1 MVGWGES
8 GVRWLVGGR
17 AFLSI
22 AIIMSGWFC
31 GYRFSRSLSC
41 VAASLKY
48 TLLHSRPYLNVCPE
62 EEAFAASF
70 SIIHTLSDW
79 RNECSL
85 GRGRQSLQLVVSLA
99 LIVLVEV
106 EVLVLVVLLGVG
118 VGRLLLSLLLLLVLL
133 LLHLLLPLFRHRPC
147 LLSDLLG
154 VLGVVG
160 DEDVVEDGAALD
172 LPEVK
177 ADGAELLVL
186 ADLLDVV
193 GVVLWVGDHGVD
205 PLALVV
211 GVVDLPGLPLA
222 LEVGVVDHGGLP
234 LAVHL
239 VVPVLGLGGIGV
251 GHVLRLVPVL
261 GLGRLRVLDLL
272 GREEVP
278 VVLEGAGLDLLV
290 VDEHLVLSVG
300 LHDERVEVGVDV
312 VLAAHLLLGQ
322 QVLALVVEDDVH
334 LLGAGAAD
342 VGAEHHV
349 VRAVAVHISLVEGA
363 VEELDVSAAA
373 VDVLLVL
380 DGELHDERLLL
391 VGEGLLELG
400 AGSVELGVLR
410 RLDALV
416 LLGVAVK
423 LARRQLELAGVG
435 ALVRRV
441 YPSLRPLVSILE
453 PLLEV
458 DLGGDGRD
466 DRGEHDQQPHPFRNR
481 RRWGR
486 S

>member
-1 MVGWGES
+1 MVGW
-8 GVRWLVGGR
+8 GGR

-48 TLLHSRPYLNVCPE
+48 TLLHSRPRLNVCPE

-106 EVLVLVVLLGVG
+106 EVLVLVGVG
-118 VGRLLLSLLLLLVLL
+118 VGRLLLSLLLLLLVLL

-172 LPEVK
+172 LPEVE

-193 GVVLWVGDHGVD
+193 SVVLGVGDHGVD

-239 VVPVLGLGGIGV
+239 VVPVLGLGGVGV

-261 GLGRLRVLDLL
+261 GLAVLGVVDL
-272 GREEVP
+272 
-278 VVLEGAGLDLLV
+278 LLV
-290 VDEHLVLSVG
+290 VPVL
-300 LHDERVEVGVDV
+300 
-312 VLAAHLLLGQ
+312 
-322 QVLALVVEDDVH
+322 
-334 LLGAGAAD
+334 
-342 VGAEHHV
+342 
-349 VRAVAVHISLVEGA
+349 
-363 VEELDVSAAA
+363 
-373 VDVLLVL
+373 
-380 DGELHDERLLL
+380 
-391 VGEGLLELG
+391 
-400 AGSVELGVLR
+400 
-410 RLDALV
+410 
-416 LLGVAVK
+416 
-423 LARRQLELAGVG
+423 
-435 ALVRRV
+435 
-441 YPSLRPLVSILE
+441 
-453 PLLEV
+453 
-458 DLGGDGRD
+458 
-466 DRGEHDQQPHPFRNR
+466 
-481 RRWGR
+481 
-486 S
+486 

>member
-1 MVGWGES
+1 MVGW
-8 GVRWLVGGR
+8 GGR

-48 TLLHSRPYLNVCPE
+48 TLLHSRPHLNVCPE
-62 EEAFAASF
+62 EEAFAASSF
-70 SIIHTLSDW
+70 SISIIHTLSDW

-118 VGRLLLSLLLLLVLL
+118 VGGLLLSLLLLLLVLL
-133 LLHLLLPLFRHRPC
+133 LLHLLLALFRHRPC

-172 LPEVK
+172 LPEVE

-193 GVVLWVGDHGVD
+193 GVVLRVGDHGVD

-261 GLGRLRVLDLL
+261 GLAVLGVVDLLLVVPVLGLGRLRVLDLL

-300 LHDERVEVGVDV
+300 LHDERVEMGVDV

-322 QVLALVVEDDVH
+322 Q
-334 LLGAGAAD
+334 
-342 VGAEHHV
+342 
-349 VRAVAVHISLVEGA
+349 
-363 VEELDVSAAA
+363 
-373 VDVLLVL
+373 
-380 DGELHDERLLL
+380 
-391 VGEGLLELG
+391 
-400 AGSVELGVLR
+400 
-410 RLDALV
+410 
-416 LLGVAVK
+416 
-423 LARRQLELAGVG
+423 
-435 ALVRRV
+435 
-441 YPSLRPLVSILE
+441 
-453 PLLEV
+453 
-458 DLGGDGRD
+458 
-466 DRGEHDQQPHPFRNR
+466 
-481 RRWGR
+481 
-486 S
+486 

>member
-1 MVGWGES
+1 MVGWG
-8 GVRWLVGGR
+8 R
-17 AFLSI
+17 AFLCGSI
-22 AIIMSGWFC
+22 AIIMLGWFC

-41 VAASLKY
+41 VFFRLAASLKY
-48 TLLHSRPYLNVCPE
+48 TLLHSRPHLNVCPE
-62 EEAFAASF
+62 EEAFAASSF

-85 GRGRQSLQLVVSLA
+85 GRGRQSLQLVVTLA

-118 VGRLLLSLLLLLVLL
+118 VGRLLLSLLLLLLVLL
-133 LLHLLLPLFRHRPC
+133 LLHLLLALFRHRPC

-154 VLGVVG
+154 VLSVVG

-172 LPEVK
+172 LPEVE

-186 ADLLDVV
+186 SDLLDVV
-193 GVVLWVGDHGVD
+193 GVVLRVGDHGVD

-239 VVPVLGLGGIGV
+239 VVPVLGLGGVGV

-261 GLGRLRVLDLL
+261 GLAVLGVVDLLLVVPVLGLGGLRVLDLL

-278 VVLEGAGLDLLV
+278 VVLERAGLCLLV

-342 VGAEHHV
+342 VWAEHHV
-349 VRAVAVHISLVEGA
+349 VGAVAVHVSLVEGA

-380 DGELHDERLLL
+380 DGELHDERFLL
-391 VGEGLLELG
+391 VREGLVELG
-400 AGSVELGVLR
+400 AGRVELCVLR

-416 LLGVAVK
+416 LLGVAVE
-423 LARRQLELAGVG
+423 LARSQFELAGIG

-441 YPSLRPLVSILE
+441 NP
-453 PLLEV
+453 
-458 DLGGDGRD
+458 
-466 DRGEHDQQPHPFRNR
+466 
-481 RRWGR
+481 
-486 S
+486 